1 MKKKDE
7 ERKERK
13 EELRV
18 DSPGDAIVDLAVD
31 EEAAVISAI
40 GEGGGGEEEKEKG
53 EKEEE
58 RAPHL
63 PQYGEDSGQSKGQR
77 GIAARREEE
86 RERRRMHL
94 K

>member
-1 MKKKDE
+1 VKKKE
-7 ERKERK
+7 ARKERK
-13 EELRV
+13 KELHV

-40 GEGGGGEEEKEKG
+40 GEGGGGGEEEKEKG

-63 PQYGEDSGQSKGQR
+63 PQYGEEV
-77 GIAARREEE
+77 REE
-86 RERRRMHL
+86 
-94 K
+94 